1 MPATNGAR
9 NATAMPDTGEMVV
22 VHRLF
27 TQEYTASVGL
37 VRGVA
42 AGNTARSAVVADHL
56 AALGAMLTEHHL
68 AEDELVWPR
77 LVADPAV
84 EPALVARMEEQHERI
99 ADALG
104 RLEQALPGWR
114 ESADPVLRDT
124 VAEAC
129 AELLPALDAH
139 LGDEEEHILPLV
151 PGRFTATEW
160 AVLSERGRA
169 AVPGPHRLY
178 MLAALGE
185 AAGEDRHT
193 EFLGRLPAPVRLLYR
208 VAGPS
213 LRRRTKARLHGT
225 KAAKSAV
232 TQASRPSRVVHD
244 QSSVKPKP

>member
-1 MPATNGAR
+1 MSAR
-9 NATAMPDTGEMVV
+9 NGRGAPDTDEMIV

-27 TQEYTASVGL
+27 MQEYTAAVAL
-37 VRGVA
+37 VREVR
-42 AGNTARSAVVADHL
+42 AGDSARSAVVADHL

-77 LVADPAV
+77 LAADPAV
-84 EPALVARMEEQHERI
+84 APALTARMEEQHERI

-104 RLEQALPGWR
+104 RLTAALPDWR
-114 ESADPVLRDT
+114 ESADPALRDT
-124 VAEAC
+124 VADAC

-169 AVPGPHRLY
+169 AVPKAHRLY

-185 AAGEDRHT
+185 AAGADRRD
-193 EFLGRLPAPVRLLYR
+193 EFLGRLPGPVRLVYLI
-208 VAGPS
+208 AGPR

-225 KAAKSAV
+225 RTADGVGVPV
-232 TQASRPSRVVHD
+232 T
-244 QSSVKPKP
+244 